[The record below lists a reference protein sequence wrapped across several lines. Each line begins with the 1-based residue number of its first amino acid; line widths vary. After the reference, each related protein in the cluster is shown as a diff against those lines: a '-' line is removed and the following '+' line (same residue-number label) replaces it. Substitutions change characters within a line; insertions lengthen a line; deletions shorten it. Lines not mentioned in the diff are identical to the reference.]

1 MSSNGSNGPGPDG
14 YGYVAKVVPAAI
26 AALILTGVVV
36 AGLSRAGCVNV
47 VTPAG
52 HEGYIKSRPIFGA
65 AEFVGVQVGPTS
77 TGWVWRQEVV
87 NIDTRPRTYS
97 EDMTIPTKDRLQ
109 LSFRAHSRVRLR
121 RGSVQSVVEKFG
133 GANWYKANVQDQFR
147 SAVRAE
153 VQQLK
158 AFEVKD
164 RMHDIGANV
173 LAAMKERY
181 KDDPIEFLAINIGNI
196 QYPEKVVSAVVDK
209 FVTNEDNDRKDIEL
223 KIAQRQIEI
232 GIAEAQ
238 GVADAQQIIR
248 TTLDPMFLQYKA
260 LKAVEELADSP
271 NTTFIVM
278 PYSEGGGQPLIMNI
292 GAAGK

>member
-1 MSSNGSNGPGPDG
+1 VSSNGNGGPGAPGLG
-14 YGYVAKVVPAAI
+14 YAAKAVPAAV
-26 AALILTGVVV
+26 AAGILTVVLV

-47 VTPAG
+47 YTPAG
-52 HEGYIKSRPIFGA
+52 HEGYLKSKPIFGA
-65 AEFVGVQVGPTS
+65 AEFVGIQVGPTS

-87 NIDTRPRTYS
+87 NIDVRPKTYS
-97 EDMTIPTKDRLQ
+97 EVMTIPTKDRLQ
-109 LSFRAHSRVRLR
+109 LSFRAHARIRLR
-121 RGSVQSVVEKFG
+121 RGRVKDVVEKFG
-133 GANWYKANVQDQFR
+133 GENWYKANVQDQFR

-158 AFEVKD
+158 AFEVKS
-164 RMHDIGANV
+164 RMSEISDAV
-173 LAAMKERY
+173 LAAMKVRY
-181 KDDPIEFLAINIGNI
+181 KDDPVEFLSINIGNI
-196 QYPEKVVSAVVDK
+196 EYPEKVVAAVVDK

-260 LKAVEELADSP
+260 LQAIEDMAASP
-271 NTTFIVM
+271 NTTFLVM
-278 PYSEGGGQPLIMNI
+278 PYSENGNQPMILSLGG
-292 GAAGK
+292 K

>member
-1 MSSNGSNGPGPDG
+1 VSSNGNGGPGAPGLG
-14 YGYVAKVVPAAI
+14 YAAKAVPAAV
-26 AALILTGVVV
+26 AAGILTVVLV

-47 VTPAG
+47 YTPAG
-52 HEGYIKSRPIFGA
+52 HEGYLKSKPIFGA
-65 AEFVGVQVGPTS
+65 AEFVGIQVGPTS

-87 NIDTRPRTYS
+87 NIDVRPKTYS
-97 EDMTIPTKDRLQ
+97 EVMTIPTKDRLQ
-109 LSFRAHSRVRLR
+109 LSFRAHARIRLR
-121 RGSVQSVVEKFG
+121 RGRVKDVVEKFG
-133 GANWYKANVQDQFR
+133 GENWYKANVQDQFR

-158 AFEVKD
+158 AFEVKS
-164 RMHDIGANV
+164 RMSEISDAV
-173 LAAMKERY
+173 LAAMKVRY
-181 KDDPIEFLAINIGNI
+181 KDDPVEFLSINIGNI
-196 QYPEKVVSAVVDK
+196 EYPEKVVAAVVDK

-260 LKAVEELADSP
+260 LKAIEDMAESP
-271 NTTFIVM
+271 NTTFLVM
-278 PYSEGGGQPLIMNI
+278 PYSENGNQPMILSLGG
-292 GAAGK
+292 K